1 MFTSGT
7 IKNEIKQN
15 KQLAKKLHKPIIKKI
30 EKRKVYLSFKDN
42 IWGAAL
48 ADMQS
53 ISKFNKG
60 FGLLLWAID
69 IYSKYA

>member
-30 EKRKVYLSFKDN
+30 EKRKVYSSLKGKILGSNTEDVH
-42 IWGAAL
+42 L
-48 ADMQS
+48 
-53 ISKFNKG
+53 ISKF
-60 FGLLLWAID
+60 
-69 IYSKYA
+69 